1 LQCNACHHVSP
12 EDARFCGACGVPLA
26 REAACPA
33 CGQANPPGQRFCNG
47 CGAPQGEA
55 APEAPERA
63 PRDYTPPHLAQR
75 ILTSRSALEGERKR
89 VTVLFADVRHS
100 MAMSEDLDPEEW
112 HGILERFFEILT
124 EGVHRFEG
132 TVNQYTGDGIMALFG
147 APIAHEDHA
156 QRACWTALWLREP
169 LRAWADELRRT
180 RGLSC
185 SVRMGLHS
193 GEVVVGKI
201 GDDLRMDYT
210 AQGHTVGLAAR
221 MEQLAEP
228 GSAYLTAET
237 ARQVEGYFELRELGA
252 FDVKGVSEPVDV
264 FELQGAGGIRTRLDR
279 SQAHG
284 FSRFVGRAREL
295 EQIET
300 ALARAVEGSGQI
312 LGVVGPAG
320 VGKSRLCHEF
330 SERCLGRS
338 IPVWRAHCPPHGH
351 SLPMLPVVELT
362 RDFFG
367 VGERERPEEAR
378 RRIAGTLV
386 LLDEEFRED
395 LPLAFE
401 LARFPDPERP
411 VPAME
416 PEVRR
421 RRVLDLVRRLLQAR
435 SAREP
440 AVLLFDDLHWI
451 DEQSDAFLAELVDV
465 VGETRTLL
473 LLNFRPEYDAPWMSR
488 SEYQQIALRPLG
500 PEDCDDLLRDLLGSD
515 ASLDAIRARVCERS
529 GGNPFFAEELV
540 TGLQEAGAFDGERGA
555 YRLARDPGPLALP
568 ETVHGVLAA
577 RVDRLGER
585 DKRVLQAAAVIG
597 REFSEPLLSRVV
609 EADADELAA
618 ALDALRRAEMI
629 HQTALYPIAEY
640 AFKHPLTHEV
650 ALGSQLGERRARSH
664 AAAARALEELESGRL
679 DEVAALI
686 ANHWEQAGEPLPAAH
701 WHRRAARAATI
712 RDPDSA
718 IEHWRRIRRL
728 LADCEDADALALRTE
743 ACLEFLFTSWRVGVP
758 EEEWRDAYREGLE
771 LGRAAGDSASL
782 ARLLSG
788 IAGMRGFGGE
798 HRVQVELLEEALGLA
813 RESGDFALEA
823 SLYQRIGWAHGLAGD
838 NCAQLEWTERGIDFC
853 RDEPE
858 RAGAVS
864 GFNTWPWLL
873 CQRGWSLLNMGR
885 FDEAEAELRKGEA
898 LAEAEQDDLT
908 ASYAENAYHVI
919 ARQRGDL
926 ETMQRLAQQ
935 IDTEADYPSGLT
947 RFLMLTIVGEAA
959 LERGDYAEAVAMFE
973 MFPSHSDKAARILIF
988 QIDRTCQMAQALH
1001 ALGERDAALRET
1013 EWVDAKLRERPEL
1026 WDSMPFLLVRLA
1038 EARLDLHGPEAAGEV
1053 IAFLEPCIATLD
1065 ERGWGAYLADALRTR
1080 ARAATLLGDRS
1091 TAERDLHAARE
1102 RYQAMDA
1109 PQRVAQV
1116 DAALAAL
1123 A

>member
-1 LQCNACHHVSP
+1 
-12 EDARFCGACGVPLA
+12 
-26 REAACPA
+26 
-33 CGQANPPGQRFCNG
+33 
-47 CGAPQGEA
+47 
-55 APEAPERA
+55 
-63 PRDYTPPHLAQR
+63 
-75 ILTSRSALEGERKR
+75 
-89 VTVLFADVRHS
+89 
-100 MAMSEDLDPEEW
+100 
-112 HGILERFFEILT
+112 
-124 EGVHRFEG
+124 
-132 TVNQYTGDGIMALFG
+132 
-147 APIAHEDHA
+147 
-156 QRACWTALWLREP
+156 
-169 LRAWADELRRT
+169 
-180 RGLSC
+180 
-185 SVRMGLHS
+185 
-193 GEVVVGKI
+193 
-201 GDDLRMDYT
+201 
-210 AQGHTVGLAAR
+210 
-221 MEQLAEP
+221 
-228 GSAYLTAET
+228 
-237 ARQVEGYFELRELGA
+237 
-252 FDVKGVSEPVDV
+252 
-264 FELQGAGGIRTRLDR
+264 
-279 SQAHG
+279 
-284 FSRFVGRAREL
+284 
-295 EQIET
+295 
-300 ALARAVEGSGQI
+300 
-312 LGVVGPAG
+312 
-320 VGKSRLCHEF
+320 
-330 SERCLGRS
+330 
-338 IPVWRAHCPPHGH
+338 
-351 SLPMLPVVELT
+351 
-362 RDFFG
+362 
-367 VGERERPEEAR
+367 
-378 RRIAGTLV
+378 
-386 LLDEEFRED
+386 
-395 LPLAFE
+395 
-401 LARFPDPERP
+401 
-411 VPAME
+411 
-416 PEVRR
+416 
-421 RRVLDLVRRLLQAR
+421 
-435 SAREP
+435 
-440 AVLLFDDLHWI
+440 
-451 DEQSDAFLAELVDV
+451 
-465 VGETRTLL
+465 
-473 LLNFRPEYDAPWMSR
+473 
-488 SEYQQIALRPLG
+488 
-500 PEDCDDLLRDLLGSD
+500 
-515 ASLDAIRARVCERS
+515 
-529 GGNPFFAEELV
+529 
-540 TGLQEAGAFDGERGA
+540 
-555 YRLARDPGPLALP
+555 
-568 ETVHGVLAA
+568 
-577 RVDRLGER
+577 
-585 DKRVLQAAAVIG
+585 
-597 REFSEPLLSRVV
+597 
-609 EADADELAA
+609 
-618 ALDALRRAEMI
+618 
-629 HQTALYPIAEY
+629 
-640 AFKHPLTHEV
+640 
-650 ALGSQLGERRARSH
+650 
-664 AAAARALEELESGRL
+664 
-679 DEVAALI
+679 
-686 ANHWEQAGEPLPAAH
+686 
-701 WHRRAARAATI
+701 
-712 RDPDSA
+712 
-718 IEHWRRIRRL
+718 
-728 LADCEDADALALRTE
+728 
-743 ACLEFLFTSWRVGVP
+743 VGVP